1 MVRGF
6 QVMRFFRGWS
16 RGRKAI
22 ASGVVIAVAA
32 GVPLTIAALHQG
44 FPVSDVDLQA
54 KTVWVTNGDKE
65 LAGRL
70 NRQIDE
76 LDASTQATSSS
87 IDVLQNG
94 DSIFL
99 LNRTRHTLERIDPA
113 YTTLG
118 QRADLPEHAQLSLG
132 GHTLAIVDPSDGA
145 LWTVDVSNQLSFDP
159 HTQHPDVKLGRGGH
173 AVVTVD
179 GQVKAVSPKKNTL
192 YTLDHAGALPITQ
205 SLEVPASNQLS
216 AVGDTAVVLD
226 TKGSR
231 LIVEGGRTIDLGA
244 PGLKLQQPGASN
256 SYAVVAGRDRL
267 FEAPLG
273 GGAVTQIPAE
283 IPNSPGGNGV
293 IAPVYLDGCVH
304 AAWATSQRYLLAC
317 NGRKPV
323 RATIEQKT
331 AGDEL
336 AFRVN
341 RHVIAL
347 NNLDTGNV
355 WLLTNKWRLVENGD
369 ETTPPREKE
378 SKEPRKEKSSAQS
391 FKDPLVKPPAEN
403 PPPVANP
410 DSLGVRPGRTT

>member
-1 MVRGF
+1 
-6 QVMRFFRGWS
+6 MRFFRGWS

-54 KTVWVTNGDKE
+54 KTVWVTNGDKQ

-118 QRADLPEHAQLSLG
+118 QRADLPEHAQVSLG

-159 HTQHPDVKLGRGGH
+159 HTQHPDIKLGRGGH

-179 GQVKAVSPKKNTL
+179 GQVKAVSPTKKSL
-192 YTLDHAGALPITQ
+192 YTLDHAGALPVSQ
-205 SLEVPASNQLS
+205 SLDVPVTNQLS

-226 TKGSR
+226 TKASR
-231 LIVEGGRTIDLGA
+231 LIIEGGRTVDLGA
-244 PGLKLQQPGASN
+244 PGLELQQAGAGN
-256 SYAVVAGRDRL
+256 SYAVAGGIYL
-267 FEAPLG
+267 VLKVPLG
-273 GGAVTQIPAE
+273 GGDVTQIAAE
-283 IPNSPGGNGV
+283 IPDSSAGNGA

-304 AAWATSQRYLLAC
+304 AAW
-317 NGRKPV
+317 
-323 RATIEQKT
+323 
-331 AGDEL
+331 
-336 AFRVN
+336 
-341 RHVIAL
+341 
-347 NNLDTGNV
+347 
-355 WLLTNKWRLVENGD
+355 
-369 ETTPPREKE
+369 
-378 SKEPRKEKSSAQS
+378 
-391 FKDPLVKPPAEN
+391 
-403 PPPVANP
+403 
-410 DSLGVRPGRTT
+410 